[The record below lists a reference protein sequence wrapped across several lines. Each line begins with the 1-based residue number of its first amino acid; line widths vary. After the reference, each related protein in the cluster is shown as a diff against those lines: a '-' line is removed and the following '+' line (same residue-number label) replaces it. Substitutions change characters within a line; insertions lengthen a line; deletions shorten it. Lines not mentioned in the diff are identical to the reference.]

1 MIDIDRNACD
11 ACGTCVGVCPVDA
24 MTLMGRDLLIDHESC
39 IMCRSCIGVCP
50 VSALREVE

>member
-1 MIDIDRNACD
+1 MIDIDRNVCD

-24 MTLMGRDLLIDHESC
+24 MTLMGRDLLIDNDRC

-50 VSALREVE
+50 VGALKEAE